1 MDPKDFEKEHL
12 YVFEEFDIVLSV
24 VNNYLLIEALNR
36 STLQSYTLALTDD
49 EVCKLSHQS
58 LTKITDVF
66 EAIISL
72 FEESPDNNTFS
83 LGKKKFDLK
92 FKKKNV
98 SFYFKVPYGTNE
110 NALNFSLDLRP
121 IQMNK
126 EYLSLQ
132 NKLDDLKKRVSK
144 IEYFFHDYSEIN
156 NKISFLEK
164 KYHEFYQYESRNSQN
179 FIDINKKNSNMPTNL
194 LPFLAFS
201 NKINSSYF
209 TFTSNNSV
217 VVRGSLQRKD
227 HIVAWGHNPLKKV
240 GLQLFYLKI
249 EGLNKGFESINACIG
264 VMTSNLLGK
273 VNNIAEHNGNGCYL
287 YGVNN
292 ECLWINNSKTII
304 EAKYGKV
311 GDVFK
316 ILVNFDTLIITW
328 QIDNKEIGSGI
339 LDQKQINE
347 FDLYPVVT
355 LAYPKES
362 IRLI

>member
-66 EAIISL
+66 EAIISF

-132 NKLDDLKKRVSK
+132 NKLDELKKSHKNR
-144 IEYFFHDYSEIN
+144 IFF
-156 NKISFLEK
+156 
-164 KYHEFYQYESRNSQN
+164 SR
-179 FIDINKKNSNMPTNL
+179 
-194 LPFLAFS
+194 
-201 NKINSSYF
+201 
-209 TFTSNNSV
+209 
-217 VVRGSLQRKD
+217 
-227 HIVAWGHNPLKKV
+227 
-240 GLQLFYLKI
+240 LFR
-249 EGLNKGFESINACIG
+249 N
-264 VMTSNLLGK
+264 
-273 VNNIAEHNGNGCYL
+273 
-287 YGVNN
+287 
-292 ECLWINNSKTII
+292 
-304 EAKYGKV
+304 
-311 GDVFK
+311 
-316 ILVNFDTLIITW
+316 
-328 QIDNKEIGSGI
+328 Q
-339 LDQKQINE
+339 Q
-347 FDLYPVVT
+347 
-355 LAYPKES
+355 
-362 IRLI
+362 